1 MVAFVVVIVAMVFVE
16 MARMIDMVL
25 GSVIILVKL
34 TILNLTISLDQVSGH
49 VLATS
54 TLPSARRDSN
64 RPTCHLCG
72 REGHVAIRCYHRFDI
87 SFQGSRQQNQH
98 GQNNQHTTFIA
109 SPATINDQAWYID
122 SGVTNHITTNLNT
135 LSQKTKYKG
144 NEKLVVGNGQLLPIS
159 HIGKSLIN
167 SDADFKP
174 LFMNHE

>member
-1 MVAFVVVIVAMVFVE
+1 MNCRGRHLSFTNLAEVQTRINVVKVPVETLIDQLVICVE
-16 MARMIDMVL
+16 EKVM
-25 GSVIILVKL
+25 
-34 TILNLTISLDQVSGH
+34 
-49 VLATS
+49 
-54 TLPSARRDSN
+54 LPF
-64 RPTCHLCG
+64 
-72 REGHVAIRCYHRFDI
+72 VAIIGLTSHFKDLDNKI
-87 SFQGSRQQNQH
+87 NMDKTTNIQH
-98 GQNNQHTTFIA
+98 SIA

-167 SDADFKP
+167 SDADFKA